1 MEKAKVEYDKI
12 KSTVDN
18 LKEKIAE
25 ITEGE
30 PREAKRLLDEA
41 VSKLENTRSSINQV
55 NVDIRAAERYFFIYY
70 TYNLLKIENVE

>member
-1 MEKAKVEYDKI
+1 MKSYINLFIELEKAKAEYDKI

-55 NVDIRAAERYFFIYY
+55 NVDIRAAER
-70 TYNLLKIENVE
+70 

>member
-1 MEKAKVEYDKI
+1 MKFYINLLIELEKAKIEYDKI

-55 NVDIRAAERYFFIYY
+55 NVDIRAAER
-70 TYNLLKIENVE
+70 

>member
-55 NVDIRAAERYFFIYY
+55 NVDIRAAER
-70 TYNLLKIENVE
+70 